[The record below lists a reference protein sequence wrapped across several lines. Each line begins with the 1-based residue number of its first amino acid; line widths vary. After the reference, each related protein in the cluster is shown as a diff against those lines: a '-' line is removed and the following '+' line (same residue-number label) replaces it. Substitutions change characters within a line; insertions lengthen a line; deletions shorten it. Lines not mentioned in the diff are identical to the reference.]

1 MSVYFIGVSVVHS
14 LVVYVAMTA
23 FPSTE
28 PEISVDFTGDSVP
41 QSLVVYVAITG

>member
-23 FPSTE
+23 CPSTE
-28 PEISVDFTGDSVP
+28 NEISVGFIG
-41 QSLVVYVAITG
+41 VYVAQFLVL